1 VNAVE
6 MLGKIGDKEKMIII
20 RNSFLLWIC
29 LQSFWPAPLG
39 AQSVDPQKP
48 HGVITVSAPPSAG
61 APPRDYDRALSQ
73 NLSAEPG
80 LTLEQLQQ
88 MALLAN
94 PTLAQAQA
102 GVQAAAGRTK
112 QAGLWPNPTV
122 GYSSEEVRGGSF
134 GGGQQGAF
142 IQQNVILGGKLALE
156 RKIFAAE
163 GKQAEA
169 EAREQRL
176 RVENGV
182 RSAFYQALAAQQL
195 VETRKR
201 LGELANDAVQTTEQ
215 LFNIGQAD
223 RPDVLQ
229 SQVEADQADLDVIT
243 AEQQQQK
250 IWLVLAATVGKPGL
264 SLTRLEGNLEDLP
277 QLDTDQVIQAILRDS
292 PAVQIAQIGVTRAD
306 VAVARAR
313 REVVPDLLLRAGVR
327 DDLEQLGPSSPTTV
341 GFVGFAEAGVNLRL
355 FNRNQGNIEAA
366 KADRERAQLEVQR
379 VSLDLRQSAA
389 PFIQNYATARAIADR
404 YKKRTLQ
411 NAQRAYEL
419 YLEKYREGAAAYP
432 EVLIAQRTLF
442 QLQTSY
448 ISALENVWMNSI
460 TLQGLLL
467 TGSLD
472 APAGPDMH
480 HTPLEELNMPS
491 SGNR

>member
-1 VNAVE
+1 
-6 MLGKIGDKEKMIII
+6 MIII
-20 RNSFLLWIC
+20 RTSFLLWIC
-29 LQSFWPAPLG
+29 LQGFWSARLG
-39 AQSVDPQKP
+39 AQAVDPQKP
-48 HGVITVSAPPSAG
+48 HMTLTLSAPPSAG
-61 APPRDYDRALSQ
+61 AQPRDYDQALSQ
-73 NLSAEPG
+73 NPSAGPA

-88 MALLAN
+88 MALTGN
-94 PTLAQAQA
+94 PTLGQAQA

-182 RSAFYQALAAQQL
+182 RSAFYRALAAQQL

-201 LGELANDAVQTTEQ
+201 LSELANDAVQTTEQ

-223 RPDVLQ
+223 QPDVLQ
-229 SQVEADQADLDVIT
+229 SQVEADQADLNVIT

-250 IWLVLAATVGKPGL
+250 IWFVLAATVGKPEL

-277 QLDTDQVIQAILRDS
+277 QLDVDQVIQTILRDS

-306 VAVARAR
+306 AAIARAR

-366 KADRERAQLEVQR
+366 KADRDRAQLEVQR

-389 PFIQNYATARAIADR
+389 PFLQSYATARAIAVR
-404 YKKRTLQ
+404 YKTRTLP

-432 EVLIAQRTLF
+432 QFLIAQRTF
-442 QLQTSY
+442 FELQTSY
-448 ISALENVWMNSI
+448 ISALENVWMSSV

-480 HTPLEELNMPS
+480 NTPLEELNMPS
-491 SGNR
+491 AGNR